1 MAGFTCPYCGMV
13 MSLDRNTMSTY
24 HPCFEFANGMIT
36 TPMNPKIVD
45 STIEVVF
52 YKCPNCNS
60 YTIAA
65 KGIGKSVDDF
75 DTVIR
80 PYSLAKKYP
89 SFVPQQIRTD
99 YEEACA
105 VLKFSPK
112 ASATLS
118 RRCLQGMIRDF
129 WKITKSNLYEEITAL
144 KDQVQPDLWQALN
157 DLRQLGNIG
166 AHMEKDTSL
175 IIDIDPGEAELLIQ
189 LIELL
194 VKEWYINRQ
203 ERSRLFGDIFKVNTE
218 KQAQR
223 KGEG

>member
-13 MSLDRNTMSTY
+13 MSIDRNTVTTY
-24 HPCFEFANGMIT
+24 YPCF
-36 TPMNPKIVD
+36 D
-45 STIEVVF
+45 STSGIIEIPGRTTVLDSTVALTF
-52 YKCPNCNS
+52 YKCPNCNEYS
-60 YTIAA
+60 IFVEG
-65 KGIGKSVDDF
+65 KGKKVTDVNSI
-75 DTVIR
+75 IR
-80 PYSLAKKYP
+80 PRSTAKQYP
-89 SFVPQQIRTD
+89 PFVPPQIRTD

-105 VLKFSPK
+105 ILHLSPK
-112 ASATLS
+112 SSATLA

-129 WKITKSNLYEEITAL
+129 WKITKDTLYKEISAL
-144 KDQVQPDLWQALN
+144 KELIQPDLWQALD

-166 AHMEKDTSL
+166 AHMEKDTNL

-194 VKEWYINRQ
+194 IKEWYITRE
-203 ERSRLFGDIFKVNTE
+203 ERTKLFGDIFKLNAE